1 MRRWAV
7 VRLTPAFWAAT
18 SKVAPQ
24 AKVAS
29 SAASAAAYAA
39 YAAYAAVTHAAR
51 RIFIG
56 RNVLVEEGSFLLPF
70 VPSKDSYHGRRW
82 RQLLGL
88 KPVGQCNLGSVEPA
102 AKVRTEA
109 ATVSSKAVGG

>member
-1 MRRWAV
+1 MSIKRVCGSWRPWRGQI
-7 VRLTPAFWAAT
+7 VRAALRGL
-18 SKVAPQ
+18 SKVSQRPEMGCAI
-24 AKVAS
+24 
-29 SAASAAAYAA
+29 
-39 YAAYAAVTHAAR
+39 R

-56 RNVLVEEGSFLLPF
+56 RNVLVKEGSFLLPF

-109 ATVSSKAVGG
+109 ATASSKAVRG